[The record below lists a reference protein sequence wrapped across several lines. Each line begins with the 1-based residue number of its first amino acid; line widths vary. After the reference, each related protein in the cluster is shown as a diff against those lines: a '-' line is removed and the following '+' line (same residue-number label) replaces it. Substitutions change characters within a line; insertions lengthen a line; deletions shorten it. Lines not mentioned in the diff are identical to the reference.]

1 MFGAVKMPKVPK
13 AKGWWRVSLK
23 METLRRLENIRDKLA
38 ADGEKISIDAV
49 VSHLITAYY
58 KNLRA

>member
-1 MFGAVKMPKVPK
+1 MTG
-13 AKGWWRVSLK
+13 KGWWRVSLK
-23 METLRRLENIRDKLA
+23 METLRRLEKVRDRLQT
-38 ADGEKISIDAV
+38 DEETLSIDAV

>member
-1 MFGAVKMPKVPK
+1 MFGVVLMAG
-13 AKGWWRVSLK
+13 KGWWRVSIR
-23 METLRRLENIRDKLA
+23 METLRRLESVRDRLQT
-38 ADGEKISIDAV
+38 DGENLSIDAV

>member
-1 MFGAVKMPKVPK
+1 MFGAVLM
-13 AKGWWRVSLK
+13 AGKGWWRVSLK
-23 METLRRLENIRDKLA
+23 METLRRLESVRDRLQT
-38 ADGEKISIDAV
+38 DGENLSIDAV

>member
-1 MFGAVKMPKVPK
+1 MFGAVLM
-13 AKGWWRVSLK
+13 AGKGWWRVSLK
-23 METLRRLENIRDKLA
+23 METLRRLESVRDRLQT
-38 ADGEKISIDAV
+38 DGETLSIDAV

>member
-1 MFGAVKMPKVPK
+1 MFGVVLMAG
-13 AKGWWRVSLK
+13 KGWWRVSIR
-23 METLRRLENIRDKLA
+23 METLRRLESVRDRLQT
-38 ADGEKISIDAV
+38 DEETLSIDAV